1 MVDPGGE
8 DRVGA
13 GAIGSDGRRAS
24 GRWSVGSM
32 LGIGST
38 IGSES
43 GMIRSVEI
51 KRHKRVRETVIRRRR
66 RCFGKNFLEMCFSGL
81 SFFFF
86 FGLVVLYFWINLVL

>member
-13 GAIGSDGRRAS
+13 GGIGSDGRRAS

-32 LGIGST
+32 PGIGL
-38 IGSES
+38 GS

-51 KRHKRVRETVIRRRR
+51 RDKRVRETVIRRRR
-66 RCFGKNFLEMCFSGL
+66 RRRMVYKYGLRRRFLPSC
-81 SFFFF
+81 
-86 FGLVVLYFWINLVL
+86 V

>member
-13 GAIGSDGRRAS
+13 GGIGSDGRRAS
-24 GRWSVGSM
+24 GKWSVGSM
-32 LGIGST
+32 PEIGPA
-38 IGSES
+38 IGS

-66 RCFGKNFLEMCFSGL
+66 RRRRRRRMVYKYGLRRRFLPSC
-81 SFFFF
+81 
-86 FGLVVLYFWINLVL
+86 V

>member
-13 GAIGSDGRRAS
+13 GGIGSDGRRAS

-32 LGIGST
+32 PEIGPAIGS
-38 IGSES
+38 GS

-66 RCFGKNFLEMCFSGL
+66 RRRRRRRMVYKYGLRRRFLPSC
-81 SFFFF
+81 
-86 FGLVVLYFWINLVL
+86 V

>member
-13 GAIGSDGRRAS
+13 GGIGSDGRRAS

-32 LGIGST
+32 PGIGS
-38 IGSES
+38 GS

-51 KRHKRVRETVIRRRR
+51 RDAKE
-66 RCFGKNFLEMCFSGL
+66 
-81 SFFFF
+81 
-86 FGLVVLYFWINLVL
+86 